1 MLLNFLR
8 SIRTL
13 RKSAGLTQK
22 EFGSLIG
29 MNQAYVSRLE
39 SGNHNPEAAT
49 LQAVAEALEAEIVF
63 VPRRVLGKVNAL
75 IDEHVKPRS
84 APARPYEGTAIEDL
98 FIPDGGDDVDE
109 DSTPPRGRSQR

>member
-13 RKSAGLTQK
+13 RKAAGITQK
-22 EFGSLIG
+22 EFGTLIG
-29 MNQAYVSRLE
+29 MNQAHVSRLE

-63 VPRRVLGKVNAL
+63 VPRRVLGKVNAI

-84 APARPYEGTAIEDL
+84 GPVRPYEGTVMEDL
-98 FIPDGGDDVDE
+98 FIPDGDGEDDGN
-109 DSTPPRGRSQR
+109 TPPTARS